1 MNFKKIYKEISVDV
15 SLDDFNT
22 QELLDELERRGIFN
36 VDALTKDIETLYTK
50 LKLAQNY
57 EKELSDL
64 VYKTLGKIV

>member
-15 SLDDFNT
+15 SLEDFNT

-36 VDALTKDIETLYTK
+36 ADALTNDVEILYTK
-50 LKLAQNY
+50 LKLEQNY

-64 VYKTLGKIV
+64 IYKTLGKIV